1 MNCMRCGKETEDK
14 AVFCPECLEDMAK
27 YPVKPGTTVH
37 IPIRQNEEIKKAVKK
52 KPELTPEEQLREAQ
66 KIISILF
73 YTAVSLLVA
82 LILTGALLFH
92 ALFQSKELPTPAEPS
107 ISYHQTIT
115 PSVEG

>member
-37 IPIRQNEEIKKAVKK
+37 IPIRQNEEIKKAVRK

-66 KIISILF
+66 KLIHILF
-73 YTAVSLLVA
+73 YVAVSLLVA

-92 ALFQSKELPTPAEPS
+92 ALFQSKELPPPAEPS
-107 ISYHQTIT
+107 ISYHQTIA